1 MYLYNVT
8 LKNLDAKN
16 LHRQIMQ
23 LEALQADMML
33 ADSEEADALKDT
45 VRLLHEIEESLR
57 EQGRLQHHHH

>member
-8 LKNLDAKN
+8 LKNLDAKS
-16 LHRQIMQ
+16 LHRQITQ
-23 LEALQADMML
+23 LEALQADMLM
-33 ADSEEADALKDT
+33 AESEEAEALKDT

>member
-16 LHRQIMQ
+16 LHRQITQ
-23 LEALQADMML
+23 LEALQADMLM
-33 ADSEEADALKDT
+33 ADSDEAEALKDT